1 MRDGGKT
8 TAPRFVYTAE
18 ERELLRNL
26 VMRHRSVIENKRTDN
41 VSKRAKDIGWEKITE
56 EYNSQPGIRRV
67 TVSKLRK
74 LWDNEKTKWKKMQSE
89 QRRNLYATGGGPST
103 CRPMSPSLA
112 LVGAA
117 ASHMATRLPNPYDSD
132 GAHIGQPVLSLPP
145 ARIFESMVTGSE
157 DTMEELLD
165 MSFEPILPATEGAA
179 SAVLHASPPSMT
191 DPPASST
198 VPAEGSNVPRTALT
212 AAPQGSGNAL
222 AGADAHLPSRSARSR
237 TAAVERVLAPEVAAR
252 MEAIK
257 NDERRKA
264 ELHAVELR
272 LRRQQLSQQRQLHSM
287 RMKQEQEL
295 HKIQVRLLE
304 QQLEQ
309 QKSRFEMECQK
320 QQQHA
325 EK

>member
-1 MRDGGKT
+1 MRDG
-8 TAPRFVYTAE
+8 
-18 ERELLRNL
+18 
-26 VMRHRSVIENKRTDN
+26 
-41 VSKRAKDIGWEKITE
+41 
-56 EYNSQPGIRRV
+56 
-67 TVSKLRK
+67 
-74 LWDNEKTKWKKMQSE
+74 
-89 QRRNLYATGGGPST
+89 GGGPST
-103 CRPMSPSLA
+103 CRPMGPSLA
-112 LVGAA
+112 LVRAA

-132 GAHIGQPVLSLPP
+132 GAHMSQPVLSLPP

-157 DTMEELLD
+157 DTMEELLGKRER
-165 MSFEPILPATEGAA
+165 FGWRRCTLP
-179 SAVLHASPPSMT
+179 P
-191 DPPASST
+191 
-198 VPAEGSNVPRTALT
+198 
-212 AAPQGSGNAL
+212 
-222 AGADAHLPSRSARSR
+222 RSARSR

-320 QQQHA
+320 QQQHP

>member
-1 MRDGGKT
+1 MRDG
-8 TAPRFVYTAE
+8 
-18 ERELLRNL
+18 
-26 VMRHRSVIENKRTDN
+26 
-41 VSKRAKDIGWEKITE
+41 
-56 EYNSQPGIRRV
+56 
-67 TVSKLRK
+67 
-74 LWDNEKTKWKKMQSE
+74 
-89 QRRNLYATGGGPST
+89 GGGPST

-165 MSFEPILPATEGAA
+165 
-179 SAVLHASPPSMT
+179 
-191 DPPASST
+191 
-198 VPAEGSNVPRTALT
+198 VP
-212 AAPQGSGNAL
+212 
-222 AGADAHLPSRSARSR
+222 LPSRSARSR

>member
-1 MRDGGKT
+1 
-8 TAPRFVYTAE
+8 
-18 ERELLRNL
+18 
-26 VMRHRSVIENKRTDN
+26 
-41 VSKRAKDIGWEKITE
+41 
-56 EYNSQPGIRRV
+56 
-67 TVSKLRK
+67 
-74 LWDNEKTKWKKMQSE
+74 MQSE
-89 QRRNLYATGGGPST
+89 ERRNLYATGGGPWT

-132 GAHIGQPVLSLPP
+132 GAHTSQPVLSLPP
-145 ARIFESMVTGSE
+145 ARILESMVTGSE

-179 SAVLHASPPSMT
+179 SAVLHAVPPSMT

-198 VPAEGSNVPRTALT
+198 ECAHSVPAEGSNVPRTAPT
-212 AAPQGSGNAL
+212 AAPRGSGNAL
-222 AGADAHLPSRSARSR
+222 AGADAPLPSRSARSR

-295 HKIQVRLLE
+295 YKIQVRLLE

-325 EK
+325 DK

>member
-26 VMRHRSVIENKRTDN
+26 VMRHR
-41 VSKRAKDIGWEKITE
+41 GWSIDL
-56 EYNSQPGIRRV
+56 PA
-67 TVSKLRK
+67 
-74 LWDNEKTKWKKMQSE
+74 NE
-89 QRRNLYATGGGPST
+89 PV
-103 CRPMSPSLA
+103 
-112 LVGAA
+112 VGAA

-198 VPAEGSNVPRTALT
+198 VPAEGSNVPRTAPT

-222 AGADAHLPSRSARSR
+222 SGADAHLPSRSARSR